1 MPEPAAR
8 APASLLVP
16 YAAPYVLYVAI
27 GALADPRAHAE
38 WVYGARL
45 LLVGGSLA
53 LFWRRTLP
61 FRGPRAL
68 GPSIALGALAG
79 LAGAALWLALRA
91 PFAAGDASA
100 WSDSAW
106 AARALG
112 ATLLPPLIEEPLFRG
127 WALGVGVLY
136 ARARA
141 AGSPSPLGQA
151 LERSDLA
158 AVEPGAWT
166 PLAVLASTLL
176 FAAGHH
182 TGEWLAACGYGALMC
197 ALWIARGDLVSCI
210 SAHAVTNAALAVFA
224 RATGAFGS
232 W

>member
-1 MPEPAAR
+1 MSDPAAR
-8 APASLLVP
+8 TPASLLVP

-27 GALADPRAHAE
+27 GALADPRSHAL
-38 WVYGARL
+38 WIYGARL
-45 LLVGGSLA
+45 VAVGAALA
-53 LFWRRTLP
+53 FYWRRWLP
-61 FRGPRAL
+61 LRGPRPVA
-68 GPSIALGALAG
+68 GSIAWGALFG
-79 LAGAALWLALRA
+79 LAGAGLWLGLHA
-91 PFAAGDASA
+91 PFAPSDAPA
-100 WSDSAW
+100 WSEGAW

-136 ARARA
+136 AQARA
-141 AGSPSPLGQA
+141 AGDPAPLGRA
-151 LERSDLA
+151 LDRSDLA
-158 AVEPGAWT
+158 SVAPGAWT
-166 PLAVLASTLL
+166 PLALVGSTAL

-182 TGEWLAACGYGALMC
+182 AGEWLAACGYGALMC

-224 RATGAFGS
+224 RATGAWGS

>member
-1 MPEPAAR
+1 MPDPAGR
-8 APASLLVP
+8 APASLLLP

-27 GALADPRAHAE
+27 GALADPRSHAL

-45 LLVGGSLA
+45 LLVGGALA
-53 LFWRRTLP
+53 FFWPRMLP
-61 FRGPRAL
+61 FRGPRAA
-68 GPSIALGALAG
+68 GPSIALGAAAG
-79 LAGAALWLALRA
+79 LAGAALWLGLRA
-91 PFAAGDASA
+91 PFAQPDAPP
-100 WSDSAW
+100 WSDAAW

-127 WALGVGVLY
+127 WALRVGVLY
-136 ARARA
+136 SRART
-141 AGSPSPLGQA
+141 AGDPAPLGRA
-151 LERSDLA
+151 LDRSDLA

-166 PLAVLASTLL
+166 PLAVLASSLL

-182 TGEWLAACGYGALMC
+182 PGEWLAACAYGALMC

-224 RATGAFGS
+224 RATGAWGS